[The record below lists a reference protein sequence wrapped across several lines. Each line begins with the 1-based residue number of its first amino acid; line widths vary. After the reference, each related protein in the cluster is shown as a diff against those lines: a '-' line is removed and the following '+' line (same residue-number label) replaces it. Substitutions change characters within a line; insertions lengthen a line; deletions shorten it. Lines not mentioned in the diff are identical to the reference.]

1 MNWHE
6 YFTYN
11 EATGDLI
18 WKPRPSEHFSNG
30 QAHSAWNTKYAVKKV
45 GNKRFCRGLPHA
57 IGVKL
62 NTKGY
67 LAHRIIWEM
76 HHGPIPDGMVVDHK
90 DCNPFNNKIDN
101 LRLATKAQNSHNS
114 QLKSS
119 NKTGV
124 KGVYVHTETG
134 KFIAQIKAHGK
145 ALHLGVYDSLEDG
158 AIAYA
163 FASEI
168 LHGDFGRT
176 S

>member
-6 YFTYN
+6 YFTYDA
-11 EATGDLI
+11 ETGNLI
-18 WKPRPSEHFSNG
+18 WKERPQEHFGNT
-30 QAHSAWNTKYAVKKV
+30 QAHLAWNTKYAVKKA
-45 GNKRFCRGLPHA
+45 GNKRFGRGLPHA

-62 NTKGY
+62 NTVGY

-76 HHGPIPDGMVVDHK
+76 VNGPIPSGMVVDHK

-114 QLKSS
+114 QLKIS

-124 KGVYVHTETG
+124 KGVSIHSVTG
-134 KFIAQIKAHGK
+134 KFIAQIKTNGK
-145 ALHLGVYDSLEDG
+145 TLHLGVYDSLQDG

-176 S
+176 A